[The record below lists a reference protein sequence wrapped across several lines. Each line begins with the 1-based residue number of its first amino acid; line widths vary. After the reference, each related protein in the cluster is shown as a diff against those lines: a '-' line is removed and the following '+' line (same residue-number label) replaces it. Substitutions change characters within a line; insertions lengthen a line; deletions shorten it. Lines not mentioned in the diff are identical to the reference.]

1 MLEENNVR
9 VLRTDQMGDVEIIT
23 DGEDVW
29 WKN

>member
-9 VLRTDQMGDVEIIT
+9 VLRTDQMGDVEVVT
-23 DGEDVW
+23 DGDKIW